1 MAQNSAM
8 AVLLVIED
16 DDAQRFV
23 AAFALKKA
31 GHSVHEAADGPSGL
45 ALAREIKPEA
55 IVCDVMMPGMT
66 GYEVVAELRQDV
78 EIGHTPFVLLTAMSD
93 RKQMRKGMTS
103 GADDYLTKPYR
114 PEELCEAVEAVLERR
129 LSQQEAFLSSV
140 SGVVEDA
147 LLQQKEH
154 LGRRYEQQLAKEVSA
169 RWERKAD
176 AKGDLHYEHAVL
188 LQADLLGA
196 AARGALGQQ
205 GLAERVKRAHQ
216 QARDTLYLFGAD
228 HVLPYGSDLLGVFAG
243 DSGTATMP
251 AELRAARAAFAL
263 GKAAPADAPVAC
275 GLHWGAVSLVA
286 VHDELH
292 DVQGHSI
299 VPGPAVTCVG
309 HMRDHARSAG
319 WRVAASVAATEGLQG
334 QVSTGQRATTAQ
346 GDPAVEL
353 LPLPP
358 A

>member
-8 AVLLVIED
+8 AVLLLIED

-66 GYEVVAELRQDV
+66 GYEVVTELRQDA

-93 RKQMRKGMTS
+93 RKQVRKGMTS

-114 PEELCEAVEAVLERR
+114 PEELCEAVDAVLERR

-176 AKGDLHYEHAVL
+176 AKGDLHYENAVL
-188 LQADLLGA
+188 LQADLLGP
-196 AARGALGQQ
+196 GANGTSSQE

-228 HVLPYGSDLLGVFAG
+228 HVLPYGADLLSVFAG
-243 DSGTATMP
+243 DSGTATMS

-263 GKAAPADAPVAC
+263 GKAAPGAC
-275 GLHWGAVSLVA
+275 GLHRGPVSLVA

-299 VPGPAVTCVG
+299 VPGPAVSSVG
-309 HMRDHARSAG
+309 GMRDHARSAG
-319 WRVAASVAATEGLQG
+319 WRVAASSAAAEGLQG
-334 QVSTGQRATTAQ
+334 QVATGQRATTAQ
-346 GDPAVEL
+346 GEQAVEL
-353 LPLPP
+353 LPLEPG
-358 A
+358 